1 MEQIISSIVLQ
12 HCILA
17 VSLLIP
23 VVRIATVGY
32 NIYVDTI
39 IENMVNSMRVAQ
51 NLPTNLDLTAEDLQ
65 NNPELIEI
73 FGIENVNNNNL
84 NLVLQGGGPDV
95 DMLHQFFMNN
105 DELFIQHCNAV
116 LTYLSNLS

>member
-39 IENMVNSMRVAQ
+39 IEN
-51 NLPTNLDLTAEDLQ
+51 
-65 NNPELIEI
+65 I
-73 FGIENVNNNNL
+73 
-84 NLVLQGGGPDV
+84 
-95 DMLHQFFMNN
+95 
-105 DELFIQHCNAV
+105 
-116 LTYLSNLS
+116 